1 MCWMTFI
8 FEFISQQYVLNLFP
22 SVYFSCIGKN
32 KGIQMDIISG
42 SSYFSMFRII
52 EEDCKVSLIFLG
64 NAPVSRTFI
73 SVILFAS
80 VMAQFLIS
88 PEMLSFD
95 FNDLFI
101 SLKVSVTL
109 IFTNSEHYLWLVP
122 QVIGI
127 TAYVFTSA
135 PGNIFSHHCLSIS
148 SNRKNRWS

>member
-1 MCWMTFI
+1 
-8 FEFISQQYVLNLFP
+8 
-22 SVYFSCIGKN
+22 
-32 KGIQMDIISG
+32 MDVISG

-135 PGNIFSHHCLSIS
+135 PGNIFSHHYLSIS